1 VRHLVHRLSNDL
13 VAAGRIEPQE
23 RGRREIDR
31 PDETARDDRRPGVE
45 RGRPPDLL
53 EAPAVIGD
61 PQRHQ
66 PVVARHVDRP
76 AVVRGPAERT
86 AAHRRRCDLAPDATE
101 VVRGARDPRTV
112 AAWKDKGKTA
122 VRIDL
127 DDPESF
133 P

>member
-1 VRHLVHRLSNDL
+1 MGN
-13 VAAGRIEPQE
+13 E
-23 RGRREIDR
+23 RGKPEER
-31 PDETARDDRRPGVE
+31 PRVLVLGASGLNGGALAALLDEM
-45 RGRPPDLL
+45 
-53 EAPAVIGD
+53 
-61 PQRHQ
+61 
-66 PVVARHVDRP
+66 
-76 AVVRGPAERT
+76 
-86 AAHRRRCDLAPDATE
+86 DATK